1 MHKLIK
7 MKSITLED
15 YAKAVFFNPELL
27 HDEAIAPSIFDSV
40 KEINQRLCIYNND
53 LMQPHEEP
61 EHSEAIQECISYLE
75 NLRKQL
81 IA

>member
-1 MHKLIK
+1 MHKLII
-7 MKSITLED
+7 MQSITLED

-27 HDEAIAPSIFDSV
+27 SDEAIAPSILQSV
-40 KEINQRLCIYNND
+40 KEINQRLKVYNND

-61 EHSEAIQECISYLE
+61 EHSEAIQESISYLE

>member
-15 YAKAVFFNPELL
+15 YAKVVFFNPELL
-27 HDEAIAPSIFDSV
+27 HDEAIAHSIFDSV
-40 KEINQRLCIYNND
+40 KEINQRLQIYNND
-53 LMQPHEEP
+53 LMQPHKEP
-61 EHSEAIQECISYLE
+61 EHSRAIQECISYLE